1 MKKKKAFVDVDNV
14 ICIPGYLYFI
24 NKFLTASYRIDDF
37 KEYIKEKEVMDED
50 ALKEFNEYLKYQNI
64 YEHAIIIPNAIETL
78 EKYRDDYDFYIA
90 SSCINP
96 NMVED
101 SGMLFSYKYDYLISI
116 LPFIHPSKFIF
127 LNDKNVLNG
136 YLQIDDDINQMKNN
150 NPLKILYPANFNLGI
165 SGKELKNK
173 GIIRAG
179 FDWQT
184 GWDEI
189 DKILDKDKSKK
200 LVKIK

>member
-1 MKKKKAFVDVDNV
+1 MEKKKAFVDVDNV

-24 NKFLTASYRIDDF
+24 NKFLNANYRIDDF

-64 YEHAIIIPNAIETL
+64 YEHATIIPNSIETL
-78 EKYRDDYDFYIA
+78 EKYQDDYDFYIA

-165 SGKELKNK
+165 RSEELKNK
-173 GIIRAG
+173 GIMRAG

>member
-1 MKKKKAFVDVDNV
+1 MEKKKAFVDVDNV

-24 NKFLTASYRIDDF
+24 NKFLNANYRIDDF

-64 YEHAIIIPNAIETL
+64 YEHAIIIPKAIETL
-78 EKYRDDYDFYIA
+78 EKYQDDYDFYIA

-127 LNDKNVLNG
+127 LNDKNVLKG
-136 YLQIDDDINQMKNN
+136 YLQIDDDINQMENN

-165 SGKELKNK
+165 RSEELKNN